1 MARRR
6 ADDALRG
13 ATLPGSQYLPEQ
25 GRHAERG
32 APRPPPTPS
41 LMDAPPCPAT
51 PTSPRYTLYKLCGHS
66 PPLTHTYSNVL
77 RWTTSST
84 STSCWPTCTRPP
96 TRRCSTTSACST
108 CTRRDGSLSS
118 KCASSIASRHPP
130 QPRPQPRPQPQPQ
143 PPTPEPTPAPSLS
156 PPAPSL
162 SPDPP
167 PPLLQVNYFFRPVIE
182 RLHEMK
188 YYEAEQAP
196 SRRRMDRGR
205 EEWIHR
211 LAHALRSD
219 TTQYYALPY
228 RSPYFSPSPLSLS
241 LPWQELPSREREK
254 EREREKQ
261 KLLEDVVDEIFDMVK
276 PKPNPNPNPNLTLNL
291 APTLTLTPTP
301 TLTLPRSSPRSAR
314 PSRSRTSSTARWAR
328 PSWASSRTS
337 SPSCSTTSASSSCTP
352 PRSDNREEPRQRDPE
367 SLGGVRTYISRAS
380 VPCVCECTVRVRVG
394 PRAARS

>member
-1 MARRR
+1 MRYA
-6 ADDALRG
+6 
-13 ATLPGSQYLPEQ
+13 ATLHST
-25 GRHAERG
+25 
-32 APRPPPTPS
+32 TPFHTD
-41 LMDAPPCPAT
+41 L
-51 PTSPRYTLYKLCGHS
+51 PTS
-66 PPLTHTYSNVL
+66 
-77 RWTTSST
+77 
-84 STSCWPTCTRPP
+84 
-96 TRRCSTTSACST
+96 
-108 CTRRDGSLSS
+108 
-118 KCASSIASRHPP
+118 
-130 QPRPQPRPQPQPQ
+130 
-143 PPTPEPTPAPSLS
+143 
-156 PPAPSL
+156 
-162 SPDPP
+162 
-167 PPLLQVNYFFRPVIE
+167 
-182 RLHEMK
+182 
-188 YYEAEQAP
+188 
-196 SRRRMDRGR
+196 
-205 EEWIHR
+205 
-211 LAHALRSD
+211 
-219 TTQYYALPY
+219 LPH
-228 RSPYFSPSPLSLS
+228 LSLS

-276 PKPNPNPNPNLTLNL
+276 PKPNPNPSLTLNL